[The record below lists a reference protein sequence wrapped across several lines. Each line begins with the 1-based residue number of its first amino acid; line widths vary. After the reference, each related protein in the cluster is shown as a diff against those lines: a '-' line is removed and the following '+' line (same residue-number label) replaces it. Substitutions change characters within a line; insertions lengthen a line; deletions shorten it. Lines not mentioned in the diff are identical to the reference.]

1 MRPDALDEHPLVA
14 PAAASKALRGYIRID
29 WFAATRSHARLAHR
43 VLPPPEL
50 ARDDRPRDVAAFAT
64 TWHRLAG
71 VRRGAALGW
80 PGPLYNGKGAAQQ
93 PRHKY

>member
-14 PAAASKALRGYIRID
+14 PAAASKALRGYIRTD
-29 WFAATRSHARLAHR
+29 WFAATRARARLAHW

-50 ARDDRPRDVAAFAT
+50 ARGDRPRDVAACAA

-71 VRRGAALGW
+71 IRRGATLEW
-80 PGPLYNGKGAAQQ
+80 LGPLYNGKGTA
-93 PRHKY
+93 